1 MSTQVRDWLG
11 EAGIVTQKRVL
22 KDRRPYLYLF
32 PRPTGKSHIIK
43 KNAGVTHTV
52 KFIPMMVKA
61 TLNSTENFVDIMIAP
76 TLKQTCAN
84 LWRWVFE
91 HIRYTPDGEN
101 EVVRAPHRT
110 ASDGKGDCDCMT
122 GFLDSCLENVRRKTG
137 WMFWIVN
144 RITKYR
150 SANFQHIYPI
160 VITPTGERIIL
171 DCVTDKF
178 NYEENYS
185 AKEDHIMDLEF
196 LNGFD
201 GMELN
206 ENDEFFNGI
215 DDEDEIGKLKIFQK
229 VKDTIKKVG
238 AKTKEVTKKV
248 VHTTNAVNPATLLLR
263 QGFLTAMK
271 TNLMNVAGRMKWAY
285 VSEEQAKKKG
295 FDMKKYEKLR
305 KLRDRMEKTFYGAG
319 GKKENLKAAILNG
332 KGNSGKEVSG
342 FGLIPIYAMQSEGLT
357 TREILGNDLY
367 ERENGG
373 EVSGLGVVAA
383 AAVASAT
390 AAIAA
395 IAAALKEIGA
405 VKAGEPNTDNPDAAG
420 STVDPKETDPTTEDA
435 TDNSGETNADS
446 NGDSSNADSGSS
458 NSNAK
463 SNEKGDEATDP
474 KFLDDP
480 MGWIKANPGKSAV
493 VALGTLGLVYGVYKL
508 TKGKSKSEEAERNQP
523 SNSRDRGNSNGAREE
538 FHPIA
543 IGN

>member
-11 EAGIVTQKRVL
+11 EAGIVSKKRVL
-22 KDRRPYLYLF
+22 KDRRPYLNMF
-32 PRPTGKSHIIK
+32 PRPIGKSHIIK

-61 TLNSTENFVDIMIAP
+61 TLKSTENFVDVMIAP
-76 TLKQTCAN
+76 DLKQTCEN

-91 HIRYTPDGEN
+91 HIRYTPDGQN

-144 RITKYR
+144 RITKYKGP
-150 SANFQHIYPI
+150 NFQHIYPI

-201 GMELN
+201 GMELY
-206 ENDEFFNGI
+206 EDDSFFDGI
-215 DDEDEIGKLKIFQK
+215 EEDEIGKLKIFQK
-229 VKDTIKKVG
+229 AKETIKKV
-238 AKTKEVTKKV
+238 AVKTKEATKKV
-248 VHTTNAVNPATLLLR
+248 VHSVNRVNPATLVLR

-271 TNLMNVAGRMKWAY
+271 TNLMNVACRMKWSY
-285 VSEEQAKKKG
+285 LSIEDAKKKG
-295 FDMKKYEKLR
+295 LDMKRYEKLR
-305 KLRDRMEKTFYGAG
+305 KLRNRMEKTFYGAG
-319 GKKENLKAAILNG
+319 GKPENLKEAILTG
-332 KGNSGKEVSG
+332 KGNAGKEVSG

-367 ERENGG
+367 EKESGG
-373 EVSGLGVVAA
+373 EVSGLGAVVAA
-383 AAVASAT
+383 TAVASAT

-395 IAAALKEIGA
+395 IAAALKEIGV
-405 VKAGEPNTDNPDAAG
+405 VKKGEPDTDNPDAAG
-420 STVDPKETDPTTEDA
+420 STVDPKETEPTSDNPETESG
-435 TDNSGETNADS
+435 TDSGET
-446 NGDSSNADSGSS
+446 DSGNS

-463 SNEKGDEATDP
+463 STEKEELPEP

-480 MGWIKANPGKSAV
+480 MGWVKDNPGKTFLIAAATAG
-493 VALGTLGLVYGVYKL
+493 VAFGVYKL
-508 TKGKSKSEEAERNQP
+508 TKGKSKSEDAERNQP
-523 SNSRDRGNSNGAREE
+523 NTSRDRGYSNNPREE
-538 FHPIA
+538 FRPIT

>member
-1 MSTQVRDWLG
+1 MNTFSDWLG
-11 EAGIVTQKRVL
+11 NAGVVTQKRVL
-22 KDRRPYLYLF
+22 KDRRPYLHLF
-32 PRPTGKSHIIK
+32 PQPTGKSHTIK
-43 KNAGVTHTV
+43 KNAGVAHTV

-61 TLNSTENFVDIMIAP
+61 TLYSTEKFVDTMIAP
-76 TLKQTCAN
+76 NLKQTCAN
-84 LWRWVFE
+84 LWRWVYD

-144 RITKYR
+144 RITKYSR
-150 SANFQHIYPI
+150 PNFQHIYPI
-160 VITPTGERIIL
+160 VKTPTGEQITL
-171 DCVTDKF
+171 DCVTEKF
-178 NYEENYS
+178 NYEEPFTE
-185 AKEDHIMDLEF
+185 KQDHLMDLEF

-201 GMELN
+201 GMELTDDALLF
-206 ENDEFFNGI
+206 ENDEM
-215 DDEDEIGKLKIFQK
+215 GKLNIFQK
-229 VKDTIKKVG
+229 AKDTIHKV
-238 AKTKEVTKKV
+238 AEKTKEVTKKA
-248 VHTTNAVNPATLLLR
+248 VHTSNSVNPATLLLR

-285 VSEEQAKKKG
+285 VSEDQAKKKG
-295 FDMKKYEKLR
+295 FDMERYVKLR

-342 FGLIPIYAMQSEGLT
+342 FGIIPIYAMQSEGLT

-373 EVSGLGVVAA
+373 DFSGLGVVAA
-383 AAVASAT
+383 TAVASAT

-395 IAAALKEIGA
+395 IAAALKEIGV
-405 VKAGEPNTDNPDAAG
+405 VKPGESNSDSPDTAG
-420 STVDPKETDPTTEDA
+420 STVDPKETEPTNEDPTEDNGA
-435 TDNSGETNADS
+435 NS
-446 NGDSSNADSGSS
+446 DSSADSGNG
-458 NSNAK
+458 NSDASAK
-463 SNEKGDEATDP
+463 KGNEKDDTTDP

-480 MGWIKANPGKSAV
+480 MAWMKANKGKTALAV
-493 VALGTLGLVYGVYKL
+493 LGTVAIAYGIYRM
-508 TKGKSKSEEAERNQP
+508 TKDKSESEEAERNQ
-523 SNSRDRGNSNGAREE
+523 SKTSRDRGNSRNAREE
-538 FHPIA
+538 FHPIP